1 MVEITATL
9 VKDLREKTSAG
20 MMDCKK
26 ALVENNGDFEAAV
39 KWLREKGL
47 SAAAKRS
54 DRNASQGLIDIKFS
68 NDKKIAV
75 ILELNSETD
84 FVARNDKFKALLN
97 QLMDQVLATKPA
109 DIATLEQQVCIGNPD
124 KKVSDLVTDAI
135 AVIGENIIARRFAL
149 VSTTGTLASYI
160 HMGGA
165 IGILV
170 EFNGDIDAAI
180 AKDVAMHVAAANP
193 TYLDRTQVPAEELA
207 KEKEIYK
214 QQAANEGKPAAI
226 LEKIAEGK
234 LSKYFQEN
242 CLLEQAFVK
251 DPDKKVKDIIPAG
264 VTVVKYVRYQLGA

>member
-1 MVEITATL
+1 MAEITATL

-26 ALVENNGDFEAAV
+26 ALTETNGDFEAAV

-47 SAAAKRS
+47 AAAAKRS
-54 DRNASQGLIDIKFS
+54 DRATSQGLIDIKFTED
-68 NDKKIAV
+68 NKTAV

-97 QLMDQVLATKPA
+97 QLMDQVLATKPT
-109 DIATLEQQVCIGNPD
+109 DMATLEQQAYIGDKN
-124 KKVSDLVTDAI
+124 KKVADLVTDAV
-135 AVIGENIIARRFAL
+135 AVIGENIVARRFAL

-165 IGILV
+165 IGVIV
-170 EFNGDIDAAI
+170 ECSGAVDTAIVKDI
-180 AKDVAMHVAAANP
+180 AMHVAAANP
-193 TYLDRTQVPAEELA
+193 TYLDRTQVPADELA

-234 LSKYFQEN
+234 LAKYYQEN
-242 CLLEQAFVK
+242 CLLEQAFIK
-251 DPDKKVKDIIPAG
+251 DPDKKVKDILPAG
-264 VTVVKYVRYQLGA
+264 STVVKYIRYQLGA

>member
-1 MVEITATL
+1 MAEITASL

-47 SAAAKRS
+47 AAAAKRS
-54 DRNASQGLIDIKFS
+54 DRAASQGLIDIKFS
-68 NDKKIAV
+68 EDNQTAV
-75 ILELNSETD
+75 VLELNSETD

-109 DIATLEQQVCIGNPD
+109 DIATLEQQAYIGDNT
-124 KKVSDLVTDAI
+124 KKIADLVTDAV
-135 AVIGENIIARRFAL
+135 AVIGENIVARRFA
-149 VSTTGTLASYI
+149 VVTTTGTLTSYI
-160 HMGGA
+160 HMGGT
-165 IGILV
+165 IGVIV
-170 EFNGDIDAAI
+170 EFSGAIDAGT
-180 AKDVAMHVAAANP
+180 AKDVAMHVAASNP
-193 TYLDRTQVPAEELA
+193 NYLDRTQVPAEELA

-234 LSKYFQEN
+234 LGKYYQEN
-242 CLLEQAFVK
+242 CLLEQAFIK
-251 DPDKKVKDIIPAG
+251 DPDKKVKDTIPAG
-264 VTVVKYVRYQLGA
+264 VSIVKFVRYQLGA